1 MAEQLWDAVDTAT
14 RIRNGEV
21 SAREVVEESIARIEK
36 LDPELNAMVHTRFDE
51 ALADVERGLPDGPL
65 RGVPIVIKDLGADV
79 AGLPSTRGSRL
90 FAEGVAAQDSAVVAR
105 YRAAG
110 MVVLG
115 TTNSPELG
123 KNASTEPVLHGP
135 TRNPWALDHSPGGSS
150 GGSAAAVSAGMVPVA
165 HGNDGG
171 GSIRIPAAMCGLLGL
186 KPSRGRVPSWPYPS
200 ALSSPV
206 SVHHALTTTVR
217 DSAVLLDVV
226 AGHVP
231 GDAYGAP
238 STPRSFADHLAVRS
252 PRLRIGWSTA
262 ALGGVPVHADC
273 AAAVERAAELC
284 AGLGHDV
291 SEVTLNHDPA
301 QVMAA
306 SGTIMA
312 VELVVGVERRLRDL
326 GRELCEDDLEPFTHV
341 LLQHGRTITGAQT
354 AEALQVAQE
363 VGWQVG
369 RLFADYDVLLLPTLA
384 QPVPPLGLL
393 DTTRPETLYE
403 HGTTYS
409 IFTSLFNVTGQP
421 AMSVPFGTDTAGLPV
436 GVQFAADLGE
446 EGQLLQLAAE
456 VEQAAPWP
464 RYAPPYRPE

>member
-1 MAEQLWDAVDTAT
+1 VAEQSWDAVETAS
-14 RIRNGEV
+14 RIDNGEV
-21 SAREVVEESIARIEK
+21 SAREVVDEAIRRIEK
-36 LDPELNAMVHTRFDE
+36 HDPDLNAMVATRFEE
-51 ALADVERGLPDGPL
+51 ALAEVDRGLPDGPL

-90 FAEGVAAQDSAVVAR
+90 WAEGVAAQDSAVVAR

-135 TRNPWALDHSPGGSS
+135 TRNPWSPDHSAGGSS
-150 GGSAAAVSAGMVPVA
+150 GGSAAAVSAGLVPVA

-171 GSIRIPAAMCGLLGL
+171 GSIRIPAAMCGLFGL

-226 AGHVP
+226 SGHVP

-238 STPRSFADHLAVRS
+238 TPSRPFADVVDRPA

-273 AAAVERAAELC
+273 AAAVERAAGLC
-284 AGLGHDV
+284 ADLGHQV
-291 SEVTLNHDPA
+291 SEATLNHDPA
-301 QVMAA
+301 KVMAA

-312 VELVVGVERRLRDL
+312 VDLVAAVERRLREL
-326 GRELCEDDLEPFTHV
+326 GRELCDDDLEPFTHV
-341 LLQHGRTITGAQT
+341 LLRHGRTITGAQT
-354 AEALQVAQE
+354 AEALQTAQE
-363 VGWQVG
+363 VGWRVG

-384 QPVPPLGLL
+384 QPVPLLGLL

-421 AMSVPFGTDTAGLPV
+421 AMSVPFGTDSEGLPV

-446 EGQLLQLAAE
+446 EGRLLQLAAQL
-456 VEQAAPWP
+456 EQAVPWP
-464 RYAPPYRPE
+464 RYAPRYAPE

>member
-1 MAEQLWDAVDTAT
+1 L
-14 RIRNGEV
+14 
-21 SAREVVEESIARIEK
+21 
-36 LDPELNAMVHTRFDE
+36 
-51 ALADVERGLPDGPL
+51 
-65 RGVPIVIKDLGADV
+65 
-79 AGLPSTRGSRL
+79 
-90 FAEGVAAQDSAVVAR
+90 
-105 YRAAG
+105 
-110 MVVLG
+110 
-115 TTNSPELG
+115 
-123 KNASTEPVLHGP
+123 
-135 TRNPWALDHSPGGSS
+135 
-150 GGSAAAVSAGMVPVA
+150 VPVA

-171 GSIRIPAAMCGLLGL
+171 GSIRIPAAMCGLFGL

-238 STPRSFADHLAVRS
+238 TPSRPFAELAS
-252 PRLRIGWSTA
+252 LPGPRLRIGWSVA
-262 ALGGVPVHADC
+262 ALGGVAVHADC

-284 AGLGHDV
+284 ADLGHRV

-306 SGTIMA
+306 SGTVMA
-312 VELVVGVERRLRDL
+312 VDLVAAVERRLREL
-326 GRELCEDDLEPFTHV
+326 GRDLREDDLEPFTHV
-341 LLQHGRTITGAQT
+341 LLRHGRTITGAQT
-354 AEALQVAQE
+354 AEALQAAQE

-369 RLFADYDVLLLPTLA
+369 RLFADVDVLLLPTLA
-384 QPVPPLGLL
+384 QPVPLLGLL
-393 DTTRPETLYE
+393 DTARPETLYE

-421 AMSVPFGTDTAGLPV
+421 AMSVPFGTDGAGLPV

-446 EGQLLQLAAE
+446 EGRLLQLAAE
-456 VEQAAPWP
+456 LEQAAPWP
-464 RYAPPYRPE
+464 RTAPRYRPE